1 MQIPFDHPVLRA
13 LSALPHFRGA
23 YLVGGAVRDLI
34 MSRDI
39 SDIDV
44 VVPDNP
50 EETCREAAAALD
62 GTAFVLDNERGVW
75 RAALPDGA
83 QVDISRMKSSPSAQK
98 TLYTGTSMP
107 GRIAS
112 FHLRSLR
119 LRKDAT
125 GGEGG
130 DTPSFS
136 GDIFN
141 DLSARDFTIDA
152 MALPFPDGG
161 SVLDPF
167 GGTEDI
173 GKKLIRALSR
183 RALSDDPL
191 RLIRAFRLAQQL
203 GFKIDVETLEAV
215 RELSPL
221 LSGVSAER
229 VRDELYI
236 MLEGADSHQS
246 FRVMAEAGLLERV
259 LPETKPMRGLPLGE
273 THEYDLLG
281 HSLKAM
287 EFAEDV
293 MTYPEEYFGVRAPEV
308 ARYLSERADGRLTMR
323 GLIKL
328 AALMHDSGK
337 PAAMS
342 REPDGGRI
350 RFTGHDLKG
359 AQLNEA
365 AAARL
370 KLSSKAKE
378 LLSLTARHHMR
389 PLHMTKERVTRHAMY
404 RYVRDIDGH
413 LPASL
418 IVALADAFATRE
430 KPESISTDV
439 ESATLELS
447 EYYYGEFLSQEEAPL
462 LKGRDLIREFKLKP
476 GPVFSR
482 LLNEVREKR
491 AEGKITT
498 REEALRY
505 VREKL

>member
-1 MQIPFDHPVLRA
+1 MRITFHHPVLRA

-44 VVPDNP
+44 VVPVNP
-50 EETCREAAAALD
+50 EETCREAAAAFN

-75 RAALPDGA
+75 RAALPDGV
-83 QVDISRMKSSPSAQK
+83 QVDVSGMKS
-98 TLYTGTSMP
+98 
-107 GRIAS
+107 
-112 FHLRSLR
+112 
-119 LRKDAT
+119 
-125 GGEGG
+125 
-130 DTPSFS
+130 PSFS
-136 GDIFN
+136 GDILD

-161 SVLDPF
+161 KVLDPF

-173 GKKLIRALSR
+173 GKKSIRALSKS
-183 RALSDDPL
+183 ALSDDPL
-191 RLIRAFRLAQQL
+191 RLMRAFRLAGEL
-203 GFKIDVETLEAV
+203 GFNIDDETLHAV
-215 RELSPL
+215 RELSPFIN
-221 LSGVSAER
+221 GVSAER
-229 VRDELYI
+229 VREEMYI

-246 FRVMAEAGLLERV
+246 FRAMAEAGLLEHV
-259 LPETKPMRGLPLGE
+259 LPETRPMRGLPLGE
-273 THEYDLLG
+273 AHDYDLLG

-293 MTYPEEYFGVRAPEV
+293 MAYPEEYFGVRAPEV
-308 ARYLSERADGRLTMR
+308 ARYLSERADGRLTVL

-328 AALMHDSGK
+328 AALLHDSGK
-337 PAAMS
+337 PDTMS

-359 AQLNEA
+359 AELNET

-378 LLSLTARHHMR
+378 LLTLTARHHMR
-389 PLHMTKERVTRHAMY
+389 PLHMTKEGVTRHAMY
-404 RYVRDIDGH
+404 RYVRDMDGH

-418 IVALADAFATRE
+418 IVSLADAFATRE
-430 KPESISTDV
+430 KPGSLTTDV
-439 ESATLELS
+439 EGAALKIS
-447 EYYYGEFLSQEEAPL
+447 EYYYGEFLSEEEAPL